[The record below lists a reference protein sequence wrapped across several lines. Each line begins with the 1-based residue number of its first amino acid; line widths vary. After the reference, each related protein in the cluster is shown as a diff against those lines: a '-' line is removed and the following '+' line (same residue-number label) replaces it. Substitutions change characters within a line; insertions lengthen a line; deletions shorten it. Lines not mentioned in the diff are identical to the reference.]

1 MKQSSDVI
9 KHLKKDKIL
18 RHVIDK
24 VGELPKI
31 KRRNVLIALLN
42 AIVSQQLSVKAAD
55 TIFKRF
61 LELFENQ
68 SPDPQALLSIS
79 DQHLRAV
86 GLSYQKATYL
96 KNIAKFALEQGLD
109 DKELSKKNDDDLIA
123 YLKQNKG
130 VGRWTVEMLL
140 MFQLNRPD
148 VFPKDDLGIQQGI
161 KKLYELPHEKKILM
175 LEMERIAEHWRPYR
189 TLACRYI
196 WHYKAVLTS

>member
-68 SPDPQALLSIS
+68 SPDPQALLSLS
-79 DQHLRAV
+79 DQHLRAD
-86 GLSYQKATYL
+86 GLSYQK
-96 KNIAKFALEQGLD
+96 Q
-109 DKELSKKNDDDLIA
+109 
-123 YLKQNKG
+123 
-130 VGRWTVEMLL
+130 
-140 MFQLNRPD
+140 
-148 VFPKDDLGIQQGI
+148 
-161 KKLYELPHEKKILM
+161 
-175 LEMERIAEHWRPYR
+175 RI
-189 TLACRYI
+189 
-196 WHYKAVLTS
+196 